1 MAIIQT
7 IASVIILGILY
18 KRMIGRESPAPIQK
32 WQALIPILL
41 GVISLPLSFAMVM
54 ANGAVTKGMGIDT
67 AAFPLA
73 AHSAYAAF
81 FGAGLPEE
89 VAKLLIIL
97 LCLLIFRSK
106 VRNVYEYMLIGA
118 AVGFGFTLF
127 EEFLYGGETVSAIAR
142 LVTIAAHMVYGIL
155 MAKHLG
161 QAKYYKKSG
170 QGSPV
175 KEYIFALLIP
185 VALHTFYDAGTVNN
199 KFLSGGDKDLAIG
212 IALAAVAAIV
222 MFAVQII
229 VLVKL
234 KKNAEKYCDM
244 CFTNDATEYIDK
256 SVDK

>member
-7 IASVIILGILY
+7 IASIVILGILY

-32 WQALIPILL
+32 WQAIIPVLL
-41 GVISLPLSFAMVM
+41 GVVSLPLSFAMVLG
-54 ANGAVTKGMGIDT
+54 NGAATTGMGIDT
-67 AAFPLA
+67 SAFPLA

-89 VAKLLIIL
+89 VAKLLVIL

-106 VRNVYEYMLIGA
+106 VKNVYEYMLIGA

-142 LVTIAAHMVYGIL
+142 LITIAAHMVYGIL

-161 QAKYYKKSG
+161 QAKYYKKNG

-175 KEYIFALLIP
+175 KERIFALLIP
-185 VALHTFYDAGTVNN
+185 VALHTFYDAGTADN
-199 KFLSGGDKDLAIG
+199 KFLAGGDKDLAIG
-212 IALAAVAAIV
+212 IALAAVVAIV

-229 VLVKL
+229 VLVRL
-234 KKNAEKYCDM
+234 KKNTEKYCEMRFIND
-244 CFTNDATEYIDK
+244 TNE
-256 SVDK
+256 SL